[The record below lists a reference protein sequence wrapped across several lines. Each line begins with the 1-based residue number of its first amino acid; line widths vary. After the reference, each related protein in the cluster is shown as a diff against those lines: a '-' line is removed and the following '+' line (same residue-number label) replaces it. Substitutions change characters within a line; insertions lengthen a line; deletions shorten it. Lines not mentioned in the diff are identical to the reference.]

1 MNSTEVAKLCRYVAA
16 MCPAQKFDEATPDAW
31 THVLRDVRIEDA
43 RVAVVEL
50 AKRQPFIAPSEIIA
64 EVRRIR
70 ARRIDAVTLDPP
82 AEVASDTAG
91 YLRWLR
97 RSRRAVANGWEPPVE
112 ALEPAQPGRIRELV
126 AAASPRT
133 VESGAQRPVSR
144 DETPNPGNHPT
155 PTSSVDTAPAGVT
168 ESE

>member
-1 MNSTEVAKLCRYVAA
+1 MNEAQAA
-16 MCPAQKFDEATPDAW
+16 MLLGVCSTFDNRKADEAAAKAW
-31 THVLRDVRIEDA
+31 SVALRDVRFEDA
-43 RVAVVEL
+43 RDAVV
-50 AKRQPFIAPSEIIA
+50 AHYQRSADWVMPAQVIA

-97 RSRRAVANGWEPPVE
+97 RSRRAVADGWEPPVE

-126 AAASPRT
+126 AAASPRA

-155 PTSSVDTAPAGVT
+155 PTSSVDPAPAGVT